1 MSDTSKLDNANRIK
15 AEYNRKLK
23 DLEAKLAIKHK
34 KLRQIDKAIL
44 HDKSK
49 IGHSGLPNLKTKRA
63 EINVAINLLKK
74 QISKTKKEKIKK
86 LRKL

>member
-1 MSDTSKLDNANRIK
+1 MSDTSKQDKVNRIK
-15 AEYNRKLK
+15 SEYNRKLK
-23 DLEAKLAIKHK
+23 GLETKLAVKHK
-34 KLRQIDKAIL
+34 ELKQINRAIL

-49 IGHSGLPNLKTKRA
+49 INHSGLSNLKSKKA
-63 EINVAINLLKK
+63 ELNVAINLLKK